1 MATRQATPRQL
12 AYLDELKMR
21 LQELR
26 DRQASFMEQTAKIL
40 SRMSSSNMVSES
52 DDENSL
58 KKGVN
63 GTPLKGVNGGTS
75 KGSKGTLNI
84 KQLIQRFEDL
94 RKNSQ
99 EFDDLPDVPEE
110 LLNVDVR
117 RILNGYEKLIEDG
130 SVLQQSWYLLKK
142 STESCARFASTNGMK
157 LEEEITPFQENSG
170 VVEVSYV
177 VPERSPEVVRIPSVR
192 KTTSKTSLKTTSK
205 TALKTESKT
214 NSKAA
219 SKTSSKS
226 SSKIAPKPP
235 IKTSSLHSNVAT
247 SAEIVDKKSE
257 DFEPKDVKLK
267 GNSHDYGHARW
278 GAFMQLIVRLLRPF
292 HGCSK
297 NKKKRTRNHSSNG
310 NVWYLPQMKTIK

>member
-177 VPERSPEVVRIPSVR
+177 VPERSPEV
-192 KTTSKTSLKTTSK
+192 

-267 GNSHDYGHARW
+267 GNSHDYVGHARW